1 MFTINENFLRLNE
14 NYLFTTVAEK
24 VKKFST
30 EHPDANIIRLGIGDV
45 TLPLPPAVIKALH
58 KAVDEMAV
66 KETFRGYG
74 PERGYDFL
82 LEKIAENDYRAHGI
96 DISTD
101 EIFVSDGAKSDTGN
115 IVDILSENNVVGITD
130 PVYPVYLDSNIMRIK
145 ERSITNSKIVF
156 LPCHAENN
164 FLPEIPKKRIDVI
177 YLCYPNNP
185 TGTVMKKEE
194 LQRWVNYALENKSLI
209 LFDAAYEAYVT
220 EDDVPRSIF
229 EIEGAKSCA
238 IEFRSYSK
246 NAGFTGLRCS
256 YTVVPKELKTKAS
269 SGTYVSLNQLWL
281 RRQSTKF
288 NGTAYII
295 QRAAEAVYSPEG
307 KEEVKGLVNYYLEN
321 AKTIREGLREKGWT
335 VYGGVNS
342 PYIWLKCPNTNDSW
356 QFFDRLLEEC
366 HIVGTPGVGFGPSGE
381 GYFRLTAFNSHE
393 KTHEAIER
401 IKEWKIKHSRD
412 IKTF

>member
-1 MFTINENFLRLNE
+1 MFSINENFLRLNE

-164 FLPEIPKKRIDVI
+164 
-177 YLCYPNNP
+177 
-185 TGTVMKKEE
+185 
-194 LQRWVNYALENKSLI
+194 LI
-209 LFDAAYEAYVT
+209 A
-220 EDDVPRSIF
+220 R
-229 EIEGAKSCA
+229 
-238 IEFRSYSK
+238 K
-246 NAGFTGLRCS
+246 NT
-256 YTVVPKELKTKAS
+256 
-269 SGTYVSLNQLWL
+269 
-281 RRQSTKF
+281 
-288 NGTAYII
+288 
-295 QRAAEAVYSPEG
+295 
-307 KEEVKGLVNYYLEN
+307 
-321 AKTIREGLREKGWT
+321 
-335 VYGGVNS
+335 
-342 PYIWLKCPNTNDSW
+342 
-356 QFFDRLLEEC
+356 
-366 HIVGTPGVGFGPSGE
+366 
-381 GYFRLTAFNSHE
+381 
-393 KTHEAIER
+393 
-401 IKEWKIKHSRD
+401 
-412 IKTF
+412 TFCRF